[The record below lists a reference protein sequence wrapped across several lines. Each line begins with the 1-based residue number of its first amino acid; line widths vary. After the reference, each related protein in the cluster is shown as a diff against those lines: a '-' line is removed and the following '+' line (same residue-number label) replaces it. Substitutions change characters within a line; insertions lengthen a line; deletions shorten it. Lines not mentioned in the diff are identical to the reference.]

1 MNTPLITWAAVVAL
15 ISLVAVLRIGL
26 SLKHRC
32 HIFEIGSE
40 REEIFIPGDPLPE
53 NDDDYDED

>member
-15 ISLVAVLRIGL
+15 ISLIAVLRIGI

-32 HIFEIGSE
+32 HIFEIGNE